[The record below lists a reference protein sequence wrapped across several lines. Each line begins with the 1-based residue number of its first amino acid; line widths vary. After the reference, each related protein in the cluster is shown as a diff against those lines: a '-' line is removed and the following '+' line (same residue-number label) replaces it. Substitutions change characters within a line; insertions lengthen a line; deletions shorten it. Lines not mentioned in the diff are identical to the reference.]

1 MRRSLTVPS
10 NRLGKGL
17 EALIIPRDESSI
29 AGTLKININ
38 KISPNPHQ
46 PRQQF
51 DENAQ
56 QELAESIKEKGILT
70 PITVCEDAGNYI
82 LIAGERRLRAAKLA
96 GLVDIPA
103 YVIEIENDAEMM
115 EMALIENI
123 QRENLN
129 PIEAAEAFAVLN
141 SKYGFSQ
148 DAIAKSVGKKR
159 VTVTNSLRL
168 LNLPLEIKDSIKLG
182 EISAGH
188 GRAILMMK
196 TTRTMVKLWQQIIK
210 KNLSVR
216 GSETLA
222 KTIIS
227 AKSDFMIR
235 KRGIDPRIKHLEDE
249 LISAL
254 GTKVKLTHQ
263 KGSGKIIVSYF
274 SDDDFERIF
283 SLLTGNKKS

>member
-1 MRRSLTVPS
+1 MSS

-17 EALIIPRDESSI
+17 EALIRPREDASS
-29 AGTLKININ
+29 AGTLKLNIN
-38 KISPNPHQ
+38 NISPNPNQ

-51 DENAQ
+51 DEEAL
-56 QELAESIKEKGILT
+56 QELVASIKQKGILT
-70 PITVCEDAGNYI
+70 PITVRDDAGNYI

-96 GLVDIPA
+96 GLTEIPV
-103 YVIEIENDAEMM
+103 YIIEVENDAEMI

-129 PIEAAEAFAVLN
+129 PIEEAEAFAVLN
-141 SKYGFSQ
+141 SKYGLSQ
-148 DAIAKSVGKKR
+148 EAIAKSVGKKR

-168 LNLPLEIKDSIKLG
+168 LNLPSEIKSSIKKG

-196 TTRTMVKLWQQIIK
+196 TTRAMVKMWEQIVK

-216 GSETLA
+216 GAEALA
-222 KTIIS
+222 KAVVS
-227 AKSDFMIR
+227 YGSKVSQV
-235 KRGIDPRIKHLEDE
+235 KKGIDPRIKHLEDE

-254 GTKVKLTHQ
+254 GTKVKLTYN
-263 KGSGKIIVSYF
+263 KGSGKIIVNYF

-283 SLLTGNKKS
+283 SLLTGNKE

>member
-1 MRRSLTVPS
+1 M
-10 NRLGKGL
+10 GKGL
-17 EALIIPRDESSI
+17 EALIIPRKETISS
-29 AGTLKININ
+29 GTLKLNIN
-38 KISPNPHQ
+38 NISPNPHQ

-51 DENAQ
+51 DEGAL
-56 QELAESIKEKGILT
+56 QELVASIKEKGILT
-70 PITVCEDAGNYI
+70 PITVQDDTGNYI

-96 GLVDIPA
+96 GLKEIPV
-103 YVIEIENDAEMM
+103 YIIEVENDAEMM

-129 PIEAAEAFAVLN
+129 PIEEAEAYAVLN
-141 SKYGFSQ
+141 SKYSLSQ
-148 DAIAKSVGKKR
+148 AAVAKSVGKKR

-168 LNLPLEIKDSIKLG
+168 LNLPSEIKESIKIG

-196 TTRTMVKLWQQIIK
+196 TTRAMVKLWQQTIR

-216 GSETLA
+216 GTETLA
-222 KTIIS
+222 KATTS
-227 AKSDFMIR
+227 SKSDFTTR
-235 KRGIDPRIKHLEDE
+235 KREIDPRIKHLEDE

-254 GTKVKLTHQ
+254 GTKVKLTYQ
-263 KGSGKIIVSYF
+263 KGSGKIIVNYF

-283 SLLTGNKKS
+283 SLLTGNKDS

>member
-1 MRRSLTVPS
+1 MSS
-10 NRLGKGL
+10 KRLGKGL
-17 EALIIPRDESSI
+17 EALIIPRKETISS
-29 AGTLKININ
+29 GTLKLNIN
-38 KISPNPHQ
+38 NISPNPHQ

-51 DENAQ
+51 DEGAL
-56 QELAESIKEKGILT
+56 QELVASIKEKGILT
-70 PITVCEDAGNYI
+70 PITVQDDTGNYI

-96 GLVDIPA
+96 GLKEIPV
-103 YVIEIENDAEMM
+103 YIIEVENDAEMM

-129 PIEAAEAFAVLN
+129 PIEEAEAYAVLN
-141 SKYGFSQ
+141 SKYSLSQ
-148 DAIAKSVGKKR
+148 AAVAKSVGKKR

-168 LNLPLEIKDSIKLG
+168 LNLPSEIKESIKIG

-196 TTRTMVKLWQQIIK
+196 TTRAMVKLWQQTIR

-216 GSETLA
+216 GTETLA
-222 KTIIS
+222 KATTS
-227 AKSDFMIR
+227 SKSDFTTR
-235 KRGIDPRIKHLEDE
+235 KREIDPRIKHLEDE

-254 GTKVKLTHQ
+254 GTKVKLTYQ
-263 KGSGKIIVSYF
+263 KGSGKIIVNYF

-283 SLLTGNKKS
+283 SLLTGNKDS

>member
-1 MRRSLTVPS
+1 MSS
-10 NRLGKGL
+10 NRLGKGI
-17 EALIIPRDESSI
+17 EALIIPREEVSSP
-29 AGTLKININ
+29 GTLKLNIN
-38 KISPNPHQ
+38 NISPNPHQ

-51 DENAQ
+51 DEEAL
-56 QELAESIKEKGILT
+56 QELVASIKEKGILT

-82 LIAGERRLRAAKLA
+82 LIAGERRLRAVKLA
-96 GLVDIPA
+96 GLKEIPV
-103 YVIEIENDAEMM
+103 YIIEVENDAEMV

-129 PIEAAEAFAVLN
+129 PIEEAEAYAVLN
-141 SKYGFSQ
+141 SKYGLSQ
-148 DAIAKSVGKKR
+148 DAVAKAVGKKR

-168 LNLPLEIKDSIKLG
+168 LNLPSEIKESITMS

-196 TTRTMVKLWQQIIK
+196 TTQAMVKLWQQTIK

-216 GSETLA
+216 GAETLA
-222 KTIIS
+222 KSYTS
-227 AKSDFMIR
+227 HKSEVSQR
-235 KRGIDPRIKHLEDE
+235 KREIDPRIKHLEDE

-254 GTKVKLTHQ
+254 GTKVKLTYH
-263 KGSGKIIVSYF
+263 KGGGKIIVNYF

-283 SLLTGNKKS
+283 SLLTCNRDS

>member
-1 MRRSLTVPS
+1 MSN

-17 EALIIPRDESSI
+17 EALIRPIENVSI
-29 AGTLKININ
+29 VGTLKINITD
-38 KISPNPHQ
+38 IFPNPHQ

-51 DENAQ
+51 NEDTL
-56 QELAESIKEKGILT
+56 QELVASIKEKGILT
-70 PITVCEDAGNYI
+70 PITVRDDSGSYI

-96 GLVDIPA
+96 GLKEIPA
-103 YVIEIENDAEMM
+103 YIIEVENDAEMM

-129 PIEAAEAFAVLN
+129 PIEEAEAYAVLN
-141 SKYGFSQ
+141 SKYGLSQ
-148 DAIAKSVGKKR
+148 DTVAKSVGKKR

-168 LNLPLEIKDSIKLG
+168 LNLPSEIKESIKTG

-196 TTRTMVKLWQQIIK
+196 TTQAMVELWQQIVK

-216 GSETLA
+216 GAENLA
-222 KTIIS
+222 KSIIS
-227 AKSDFMIR
+227 QKSEVSIR
-235 KRGIDPRIKHLEDE
+235 KKEIDPKIKHLENE
-249 LISAL
+249 LISIL
-254 GTKVKLTHQ
+254 GTKVKLIYH
-263 KGSGKIIVSYF
+263 KGSGEIIVSYF

-283 SLLTGNKKS
+283 SLLIGHKEL

>member
-1 MRRSLTVPS
+1 MPS

-17 EALIIPRDESSI
+17 EALIIPQNEKLSS
-29 AGTLKININ
+29 GTFKININ
-38 KISPNPHQ
+38 NISPNPHQ

-51 DENAQ
+51 NEGTL
-56 QELAESIKEKGILT
+56 QELVASIKEKGIVT
-70 PITVCEDAGNYI
+70 PITVRDNSGNYI

-96 GLVDIPA
+96 GLVEIPA
-103 YVIEIENDAEMM
+103 YIIEIENDEEMV

-129 PIEAAEAFAVLN
+129 PIEEAEAFALLN
-141 SKYGFSQ
+141 SKYGLSQ
-148 DAIAKSVGKKR
+148 KAIAKSVGKKR

-168 LNLPLEIKDSIKLG
+168 LNLSSEIKESIKRG

-196 TTRTMVKLWQQIIK
+196 TTQAMLKLWQQIIN

-216 GSETLA
+216 GAEKLA
-222 KTIIS
+222 KTKTS
-227 AKSDFMIR
+227 AKSVFKTRI
-235 KRGIDPRIKHLEDE
+235 KGSDPRIKHLEDE

-254 GTKVKLTHQ
+254 GTKVKLTYQ
-263 KGSGKIIVSYF
+263 KGSGRIIINYF

-283 SLLTGNKKS
+283 SLLTGNKNS

>member
-1 MRRSLTVPS
+1 VSS

-17 EALIIPRDESSI
+17 EALIRPREDASS
-29 AGTLKININ
+29 AGTLKVNIN
-38 KISPNPHQ
+38 NISPNPNQ

-51 DENAQ
+51 DEEAL
-56 QELAESIKEKGILT
+56 QELVASIKQKGILT
-70 PITVCEDAGNYI
+70 PITVRDDAGNYI

-96 GLVDIPA
+96 GLTEIPV
-103 YVIEIENDAEMM
+103 YIIEVENDAEMI

-129 PIEAAEAFAVLN
+129 PIEEAEAFAVLN
-141 SKYGFSQ
+141 SKYGLSQ
-148 DAIAKSVGKKR
+148 EVIAKSVGKKR

-168 LNLPLEIKDSIKLG
+168 LNLPSEIKSSIKKG

-196 TTRTMVKLWQQIIK
+196 TTRAMVKMWEQIVK

-216 GSETLA
+216 GAEALA
-222 KTIIS
+222 KADVS
-227 AKSDFMIR
+227 HGSKVSQVK
-235 KRGIDPRIKHLEDE
+235 KRIDPRIKHLEDE

-254 GTKVKLTHQ
+254 GTKVQLTYN
-263 KGSGKIIVSYF
+263 KGSGKIIVNYF

-283 SLLTGNKKS
+283 SLLTGNKE

>member
-1 MRRSLTVPS
+1 VSS

-17 EALIIPRDESSI
+17 EALIRPREGESSS
-29 AGTLKININ
+29 GTLKININ
-38 KISPNPHQ
+38 NISPNPNQ
-46 PRQQF
+46 PRQRF
-51 DENAQ
+51 DEDAL
-56 QELAESIKEKGILT
+56 QELVASINQKGILT
-70 PITVCEDAGNYI
+70 PITVLEKAGNFI

-96 GLVDIPA
+96 GLADIPA
-103 YVIEIENDAEMM
+103 YIIEVENDAEMM

-129 PIEAAEAFAVLN
+129 PIEEAEAFAVLN
-141 SKYGFSQ
+141 SKYGLSQ
-148 DAIAKSVGKKR
+148 DAVAKSVGKKR

-168 LNLPLEIKDSIKLG
+168 LNLPSEIKESIKNS

-196 TTRTMVKLWQQIIK
+196 TNHAMVKLWQQILT

-216 GSETLA
+216 GAEAFVRFDTSR
-222 KTIIS
+222 
-227 AKSDFMIR
+227 KSVDSQR
-235 KRGIDPRIKHLEDE
+235 KKEVDPRIKHLEDE

-254 GTKVKLTHQ
+254 GTKVKLTYH
-263 KGSGKIIVSYF
+263 KGRGKIIVNYF

-283 SLLTGNKKS
+283 SLLTNSKDIS

>member
-1 MRRSLTVPS
+1 MSS

-17 EALIIPRDESSI
+17 EALIRPREGASS

-38 KISPNPHQ
+38 NISPNPNQ
-46 PRQQF
+46 PRQRF
-51 DENAQ
+51 DEDAL
-56 QELAESIKEKGILT
+56 QELVASIKQKGILT
-70 PITVCEDAGNYI
+70 PITVLEKAGNFI

-96 GLVDIPA
+96 GLVDIPV
-103 YVIEIENDAEMM
+103 YIIEVENDAEMM

-129 PIEAAEAFAVLN
+129 PIEEADAV
-141 SKYGFSQ
+141 
-148 DAIAKSVGKKR
+148 AKSVGKKR

-168 LNLPLEIKDSIKLG
+168 LNLPSEIKESIKNS

-196 TTRTMVKLWQQIIK
+196 TNHAMVKLWQQILT

-216 GSETLA
+216 GAEAFVKFDTSR
-222 KTIIS
+222 
-227 AKSDFMIR
+227 KSVDSQR
-235 KRGIDPRIKHLEDE
+235 KKEVDPRIKHLEDE

-254 GTKVKLTHQ
+254 GTKVKLTYH
-263 KGSGKIIVSYF
+263 KGSGKIIVNYF

-283 SLLTGNKKS
+283 SLLTNSKDIS

>member
-1 MRRSLTVPS
+1 M
-10 NRLGKGL
+10 GKGI
-17 EALIIPRDESSI
+17 EALIIPREEVSSP
-29 AGTLKININ
+29 GTLKLNIN
-38 KISPNPHQ
+38 NISPNPHQ

-51 DENAQ
+51 DEEAL
-56 QELAESIKEKGILT
+56 QELVASIKEKGFLT

-96 GLVDIPA
+96 GLKEIPV
-103 YVIEIENDAEMM
+103 YIIEVENDAEMV

-129 PIEAAEAFAVLN
+129 PIEEAEAYAVLN
-141 SKYGFSQ
+141 SKYGLSQ
-148 DAIAKSVGKKR
+148 DAVAKAVGKKR

-168 LNLPLEIKDSIKLG
+168 LNLPSEIKESITMS

-196 TTRTMVKLWQQIIK
+196 TTQAMVKLWQQTIK

-216 GSETLA
+216 GAETLA
-222 KTIIS
+222 KSYTS
-227 AKSDFMIR
+227 HKSEVSQR
-235 KRGIDPRIKHLEDE
+235 KREIDPRIKHLEDE

-254 GTKVKLTHQ
+254 GTKVKLTYH
-263 KGSGKIIVSYF
+263 KGSGKIIVNYF

-283 SLLTGNKKS
+283 SLLTGNKE

>member
-1 MRRSLTVPS
+1 MSS
-10 NRLGKGL
+10 NRLGRGL
-17 EALIIPRDESSI
+17 EALIIPREETSST
-29 AGTLKININ
+29 GTLKINVN
-38 KISPNPHQ
+38 NISPNPHQ

-51 DENAQ
+51 DETAL
-56 QELAESIKEKGILT
+56 QELVASIKEKGILT
-70 PITVCEDAGNYI
+70 PITVRDDVGNYI

-103 YVIEIENDAEMM
+103 YVIEVENDAEMM

-129 PIEAAEAFAVLN
+129 SIEEAEAFAVLN
-141 SKYGFSQ
+141 SKYGLSQ
-148 DAIAKSVGKKR
+148 EAVAISVGKKR
-159 VTVTNSLRL
+159 VTITNSLRL
-168 LNLPLEIKDSIKLG
+168 LNLPSEIKESIKMG

-196 TTRTMVKLWQQIIK
+196 TTRAMVKLWQQTLK

-216 GSETLA
+216 GAETLA
-222 KTIIS
+222 KSYTSYKSEIS
-227 AKSDFMIR
+227 QR
-235 KRGIDPRIKHLEDE
+235 KKEIDPRIKHLEDE

-254 GTKVKLTHQ
+254 GTKVKLTYQ
-263 KGSGKIIVSYF
+263 KGSGKIIVNYY

-283 SLLTGNKKS
+283 SLLTDNKDS

>member
-1 MRRSLTVPS
+1 MSS

-17 EALIIPRDESSI
+17 EALIIPHEETSS
-29 AGTLKININ
+29 AGTFKINIDN
-38 KISPNPHQ
+38 ISSNPHQ

-51 DENAQ
+51 DEETLL
-56 QELAESIKEKGILT
+56 ELAASIKEKGIIT
-70 PITVCEDAGNYI
+70 PITVRDNAGHYV

-96 GLVDIPA
+96 GLLDIPA
-103 YVIEIENDAEMM
+103 YVIDVENDAEMM

-129 PIEAAEAFAVLN
+129 PIEEAEAFAVLN
-141 SKYGFSQ
+141 SKYGLSQ
-148 DAIAKSVGKKR
+148 DVVAKSVGKKR

-168 LNLPLEIKDSIKLG
+168 LNLPSEIKESIKMS

-196 TTRTMVKLWQQIIK
+196 TPRAMVKLWQQIRK
-210 KNLSVR
+210 QNLSVR
-216 GSETLA
+216 GAETLA
-222 KTIIS
+222 KTTTNS
-227 AKSDFMIR
+227 KSDLTTL

-254 GTKVKLTHQ
+254 GTKVKLTYQ
-263 KGSGKIIVSYF
+263 KGRGKIIVNYF

-283 SLLTGNKKS
+283 SLLTGNKE

>member
-1 MRRSLTVPS
+1 MSS
-10 NRLGKGL
+10 NRLGKGI
-17 EALIIPRDESSI
+17 EALIIPREEVSSP
-29 AGTLKININ
+29 GTLKLNIN
-38 KISPNPHQ
+38 NISPNPHQ

-51 DENAQ
+51 DEEAL
-56 QELAESIKEKGILT
+56 QELVASIKEKGILT

-96 GLVDIPA
+96 GLKEIPV
-103 YVIEIENDAEMM
+103 YIIEVENDAEMV

-129 PIEAAEAFAVLN
+129 PIEEAEAYAVLN
-141 SKYGFSQ
+141 SKYGLSQ
-148 DAIAKSVGKKR
+148 DAVAKAVGKKR

-168 LNLPLEIKDSIKLG
+168 LNLPSEIKESIKMG

-196 TTRTMVKLWQQIIK
+196 TTQAMVKLWQQTIK

-216 GSETLA
+216 GAETLA
-222 KTIIS
+222 KSYTS
-227 AKSDFMIR
+227 HKSEVSQR
-235 KRGIDPRIKHLEDE
+235 KREIDPRIKHLEDE

-254 GTKVKLTHQ
+254 GTKVKLTYH
-263 KGSGKIIVSYF
+263 KGSGKIIVNYF

-283 SLLTGNKKS
+283 SLLTGNKE